1 MYIAKEMMIMNNKKI
16 LLCVT
21 GGIAA
26 FKAIDLASRMVKS
39 GLEVKTVLTDNAS
52 KFVSELNFKA
62 ITHNTAH
69 SGMFTDSDP
78 IPHITLADWADLIVV
93 APATANMMAKAVQGI
108 ADDLMSSILLAHT
121 KPVLWV
127 PAMNVHMYAHPATQE
142 NIKILLKRG
151 NYILEPVTG
160 MLACGYEGKGK
171 FPPVE
176 EVLYA
181 IETYL
186 HNTKDLQGK
195 KILITAGG
203 TSESIDPM
211 RTITN
216 RSSGK
221 TGIALA
227 RAAALRGA
235 EVYLVY
241 GNISV
246 TIPYYLKEA
255 VFAQS
260 AKEMKKAVDKLAPDM
275 DVIIMAAAVSDFA
288 PAKPAK
294 DKIKKTDKLILELH
308 QTPDILAGLGKNKK
322 AKQKLIGFAAET
334 ENLTINAKTKLE
346 KKNLDMIVANLLSVS
361 GRDDTEI
368 TLVTKKS
375 SEQVKADKFTAAH
388 LILRKIKAL

>member
-1 MYIAKEMMIMNNKKI
+1 MMIMKNKKI

-26 FKAIDLASRMVKS
+26 FKAIDLASRMVKR

-52 KFVSELNFKA
+52 NFVSELNFRA

-93 APATANMMAKAVQGI
+93 APATANMMAKAAQGI
-108 ADDLMSSILLAHT
+108 ADDLMSGILLAHT

-127 PAMNVHMYAHPATQE
+127 PAMNVHMYAHPATQD
-142 NIKILLKRG
+142 NIRTLLKRG
-151 NYILEPVTG
+151 NHVLAPTTG

-181 IETYL
+181 IETFL
-186 HNTKDLQGK
+186 QNSKDLQGM

-203 TSESIDPM
+203 TCESIDPM

-246 TIPYYLKEA
+246 TIPYYLEQA
-255 VFAQS
+255 VFTQS
-260 AKEMKKAVDKLAPDM
+260 AKEMKKAVDKLAPEM

-288 PAKPAK
+288 PGKPAK
-294 DKIKKTDKLILELH
+294 DKIKKSEKLILELH
-308 QTPDILAGLGKNKK
+308 QTQDILAGLGKNKK

-334 ENLTINAKTKLE
+334 ENLIANAKTKLE

-368 TLVTKKS
+368 TIITKKS

-388 LILRKIKAL
+388 LILRKIKEL

>member
-1 MYIAKEMMIMNNKKI
+1 MKNKKI

-93 APATANMMAKAVQGI
+93 APATANMMAKAAQGI

-151 NYILEPVTG
+151 NHILEPVTG

-186 HNTKDLQGK
+186 HNTRDLQGK

-308 QTPDILAGLGKNKK
+308 QTQDILAGLGKNKK
-322 AKQKLIGFAAET
+322 SKQKLIGFAAET
-334 ENLTINAKTKLE
+334 ENLITNAKAKLE

-368 TLVTKKS
+368 TLITKKS

>member
-1 MYIAKEMMIMNNKKI
+1 MYIAKEMMILKNKKI

-93 APATANMMAKAVQGI
+93 APATANMMAKAAQGI

-151 NYILEPVTG
+151 NHILEPVTG

-186 HNTKDLQGK
+186 HNTRDLQGK

-308 QTPDILAGLGKNKK
+308 QTQDILAGLGKNKK
-322 AKQKLIGFAAET
+322 SKQKLIGFAAET
-334 ENLTINAKTKLE
+334 ENLITNAKAKLE

-368 TLVTKKS
+368 TLITKKS

>member
-1 MYIAKEMMIMNNKKI
+1 MMIMKNKKI

-93 APATANMMAKAVQGI
+93 APATANMMAKAAQGI

-151 NYILEPVTG
+151 NHILEPVTG

-186 HNTKDLQGK
+186 HNTRDLQGK

-308 QTPDILAGLGKNKK
+308 QTQDILAGLGKNKK
-322 AKQKLIGFAAET
+322 SKQKLIGFAAET
-334 ENLTINAKTKLE
+334 ENLITNAKAKLE

-368 TLVTKKS
+368 TLITKKS